1 MHTLPAG
8 RLIPLACIALFAATT
23 SASLH
28 SEPIRVRYPQG
39 SQHGFLIVKT
49 AQDVVIAT
57 GDVTQAV
64 HGERVTSRLTFHF
77 RDGSLDDET
86 TVFLQ
91 RQFFKLISDHHVQRG
106 PSFPK
111 PIDVSIDATSG
122 QITSLGEDG
131 KIKQEHLELPADL
144 SNGLPPNL
152 LLNILP
158 SVPETKI
165 SFVAPTA
172 KPRLVHV
179 SIKPTGKES
188 FAIAGKPR
196 TATDFVLHIEVGG
209 LVGAIAPM
217 IGKQPAD
224 FHIWILEGSSPAF
237 IREEGQFFEGG
248 PLWQIEQV
256 SPTFSH

>member
-8 RLIPLACIALFAATT
+8 RLIPLACIALFAATI
-23 SASLH
+23 SAPLH

-39 SQHGFLIVKT
+39 SQHAFLVVKT
-49 AQDVVIAT
+49 AEDVIIAT
-57 GDVTQAV
+57 GDVMQAV
-64 HGERVTSRLTFHF
+64 HAKRVTSRLTFHF

-86 TVFLQ
+86 TVFSQ
-91 RQFFKLISDHHVQRG
+91 SQFFRLISDHHVQHG

-111 PIDVSIDATSG
+111 PIDVLIDATSG
-122 QITSLGEDG
+122 QITSHSEDG
-131 KIKQEHLELPADL
+131 KIDQDHLKLPADV

-158 SVPETKI
+158 SIPETKI
-165 SFVAPTA
+165 SFVAPTK
-172 KPRLVHV
+172 KPRLIQV
-179 SIKPTGKES
+179 SIKPTGKVS
-188 FAIAGKPR
+188 FAIAGKAR

-209 LVGAIAPM
+209 LAGAIAPM

-237 IREEGQFFEGG
+237 IREEGQFYEGG
-248 PLWQIEQV
+248 PLWQIEQI
-256 SPTFSH
+256 SPTFQ

>member
-8 RLIPLACIALFAATT
+8 RLIPLACIALFAATI
-23 SASLH
+23 SAPLH

-39 SQHGFLIVKT
+39 SQHGFLVVKT
-49 AQDVVIAT
+49 AEDVIIAT
-57 GDVTQAV
+57 GDVMQAV
-64 HGERVTSRLTFHF
+64 HGKRVTSRLTFHF

-86 TVFLQ
+86 TVFSQ
-91 RQFFKLISDHHVQRG
+91 SQFFRLISDHHVQHG

-111 PIDVSIDATSG
+111 PIDVLIDATSG
-122 QITSLGEDG
+122 QITSHSEDG
-131 KIKQEHLELPADL
+131 KIDQDHLELPADV

-158 SVPETKI
+158 SIPETKI
-165 SFVAPTA
+165 SFVAPTK
-172 KPRLVHV
+172 KPRLIQV
-179 SIKPTGKES
+179 SIKPTGKVS
-188 FAIAGKPR
+188 FAIAGKAR

-209 LVGAIAPM
+209 LAGAIAPM

-237 IREEGQFFEGG
+237 IREEGQFYEGG
-248 PLWQIEQV
+248 PLWQIEQI
-256 SPTFSH
+256 SPTFQ

>member
-1 MHTLPAG
+1 MHTLPVG
-8 RLIPLACIALFAATT
+8 RSIPLACIALFASTI
-23 SASLH
+23 SAPLH
-28 SEPIRVRYPQG
+28 AEPIRVRYPQG
-39 SQHGFLIVKT
+39 SQHGFLVVKT
-49 AQDVVIAT
+49 AEDVIIAT

-86 TVFLQ
+86 TVFSQ
-91 RQFFKLISDHHVQRG
+91 GQFFRLISDHHVQHG

-111 PIDVSIDATSG
+111 PIDLLIDAASG
-122 QITSLGEDG
+122 QITSHGEDG
-131 KIKQEHLELPADL
+131 KINQSHLALPADV

-158 SVPETKI
+158 SIPETKI
-165 SFVAPTA
+165 SFVAPTT
-172 KPRLVHV
+172 KPRLIQV
-179 SIKPTGKES
+179 SIKPAGKVS
-188 FAIAGKPR
+188 FAIAGKAR

-209 LVGAIAPM
+209 LAGAVAPM

-237 IREEGQFFEGG
+237 IREEGQFYEGG
-248 PLWQIEQV
+248 PLWKIEQT
-256 SPTFSH
+256 SPTFP